1 MRVLLVTVQ
10 TGVDSLSEFAEQGV
24 FIGVKL
30 RFLLFPFC
38 EQQPGL
44 ITNMQL
50 ITVDELQQGAEVEP
64 VCIQLPLK
72 RCRLF
77 CGVIQSGLFPLSLCC
92 GLCREDGRRIKLTG
106 SDLLAEGLGTVQ
118 IEGAIPIGSEAAVPL
133 IGIVD
138 GNIVLFRLVFVQA
151 TRFMDAVFDPVLLA
165 IEQLAITAELDFL
178 LLSHDCL
185 PPSP

>member
-38 EQQPGL
+38 EQQSGL

-64 VCIQLPLK
+64 VCVQLPLK
-72 RCRLF
+72 RCRLLR
-77 CGVIQSGLFPLSLCC
+77 GVFQSGLFPFSLCC
-92 GLCREDGRRIKLTG
+92 GLRRVDGCRIKLTG

-133 IGIVD
+133 VGIVD
-138 GNIVLFRLVFVQA
+138 GNISSPTVTIDIIFRPLHCFFVICSIA
-151 TRFMDAVFDPVLLA
+151 LTNFEEEGVAETHPLLHHA
-165 IEQLAITAELDFL
+165 GIL
-178 LLSHDCL
+178 
-185 PPSP
+185 